1 MSTVAL
7 SIVGHDAAETAA
19 AEALQNGRMHHAWLL
34 QGPSGLGKSRFA
46 KRFAARLLGAQRLA
60 GASLLDSTQN
70 DPVVEKIEAGS
81 HPDLRWLRREPGD
94 KGKLPLFISVDRIRE
109 EVVNFITLKPAL
121 GGRRVCVIDSVDELN
136 ANGAN
141 ALLKSL
147 EEPPANCVLL
157 LIHHG
162 QSSLLPTIR
171 SRCRVLRFGALSD
184 EQVGAVLTAEGRSA
198 DPTALKLAAGR
209 PGLALAL
216 SEPDAL
222 TAIAAAK
229 DLAGLLSDRGRG
241 NIAAIQRD
249 ASASDAA
256 FGAFTQALL
265 AWMSTQADSSRVHA
279 AAWLWVSRSL
289 DHARRDAMDRGQ
301 TTAKLITGLQQ
312 RLSAA

>member
-1 MSTVAL
+1 MSTVAWP
-7 SIVGHDAAETAA
+7 IIGHDAAEAA
-19 AEALQNGRMHHAWLL
+19 AGDALGDGRMHHAWLL
-34 QGPSGLGKSRFA
+34 QGPSGLGKARFA
-46 KRFAARLLGAQRLA
+46 KRFAARLLGAQRLNSA
-60 GASLLDSTQN
+60 GLLDSSQN
-70 DPVVEKIEAGS
+70 DPVIEKMEAGS

-94 KGKLPLFISVDRIRE
+94 KGKLPLFISVERVRE
-109 EVVNFITLKPAL
+109 DVVNFITLKPAL

-147 EEPPANCVLL
+147 EEPPPNCVLL

-171 SRCRVLRFGALSD
+171 SRCRLLRFGALSD
-184 EQVGAVLTAEGRSA
+184 EQVGAVLASEGRSA
-198 DPTALKLAAGR
+198 DATALKLSAGR

-216 SEPDAL
+216 SEPDAM
-222 TAIAAAK
+222 TAMAAAK
-229 DLAGLLSDRGRG
+229 DLTALLSDRGRG
-241 NIAAIQRD
+241 NIAVIQRD

-256 FGAFTQALL
+256 FNAFTQALL
-265 AWMSTQADSSRVHA
+265 AWMSTQAESSNLHA